1 MAGSRLDVA
10 DDGESAAIAPATMA
24 HARVPCRFWMR
35 NDSSMRARPRH
46 TAWVL
51 CRSESDCALLRA
63 GFTGIFSV
71 LSSLLTLGKAMK
83 ILIADDHRLVIE
95 AVKAKLSEIEA
106 DIEFV
111 LAMSVDELLAGASDD
126 IDLAMIDLNMPGAEG
141 QAHIDEIR
149 RRHPAVPVIV
159 LSGYED
165 PAVMRSA
172 LERGVLG
179 FIPKAYSPE
188 VMLSAVRLVLAG
200 GVYVPPMML
209 SSVPPGVIAGIPGSD
224 AVQRSG
230 AAPGGAQTL
239 EHLRNVLTERQV
251 EVLQLLSQGKPNK
264 LIGRALGISEG
275 TVKIHLAAIFRALNV
290 RNRTEAVVA
299 AQSLT
304 EA

>member
-1 MAGSRLDVA
+1 
-10 DDGESAAIAPATMA
+10 
-24 HARVPCRFWMR
+24 
-35 NDSSMRARPRH
+35 
-46 TAWVL
+46 
-51 CRSESDCALLRA
+51 
-63 GFTGIFSV
+63 
-71 LSSLLTLGKAMK
+71 MK

-95 AVKAKLSEIEA
+95 AVKAKLSELEPG
-106 DIEFV
+106 IEFV
-111 LAMSVDELLAGASDD
+111 LAMSVDELLAGASDEL
-126 IDLAMIDLNMPGAEG
+126 DLAMIDLNMPGADG

-165 PAVMRSA
+165 PAIMRGA

-209 SSVPPGVIAGIPGSD
+209 SAVPPGVVAGIPG
-224 AVQRSG
+224 ANVQAPARSP
-230 AAPGGAQTL
+230 AAGGAQTL
-239 EHLRNVLTERQV
+239 EHLRNVLTDRQV

-299 AQSLT
+299 AQTLT

>member
-1 MAGSRLDVA
+1 
-10 DDGESAAIAPATMA
+10 
-24 HARVPCRFWMR
+24 
-35 NDSSMRARPRH
+35 
-46 TAWVL
+46 
-51 CRSESDCALLRA
+51 
-63 GFTGIFSV
+63 
-71 LSSLLTLGKAMK
+71 MK

-95 AVKAKLSEIEA
+95 AVKGKLAELEPG
-106 DIEFV
+106 IEFV
-111 LAMSVDELLAGASDD
+111 LAMSVDQLFAGASDD
-126 IDLAMIDLNMPGAEG
+126 LDLAVIDLNMPGADG
-141 QAHIDEIR
+141 HAHIVEMR

-165 PAVMRSA
+165 PAIMRTA
-172 LERGVLG
+172 LAHGVLG

-209 SSVPPGVIAGIPGSD
+209 SALPPGIVAGVPTAE
-224 AVQRSG
+224 AVARTATP
-230 AAPGGAQTL
+230 AAAHTL
-239 EHLRNVLTERQV
+239 DHLRNVLTERQV

-299 AQSLT
+299 AQTLT

>member
-1 MAGSRLDVA
+1 
-10 DDGESAAIAPATMA
+10 
-24 HARVPCRFWMR
+24 
-35 NDSSMRARPRH
+35 
-46 TAWVL
+46 
-51 CRSESDCALLRA
+51 
-63 GFTGIFSV
+63 
-71 LSSLLTLGKAMK
+71 MK

-95 AVKAKLSEIEA
+95 AVKAKLSELQA
-106 DIEFV
+106 GIEFV
-111 LAMSVDELLAGASDD
+111 LAMSVDELLAGAADD
-126 IDLAMIDLNMPGAEG
+126 IDLAVIDLNMPGAEG

-165 PAVMRSA
+165 PAIMRSA

-179 FIPKAYSPE
+179 FIPKAYSPD

-209 SSVPPGVIAGIPGSD
+209 TAVPPGIVAGMAQQPGTESL
-224 AVQRSG
+224 VRGG
-230 AAPGGAQTL
+230 AAGGGGGGQTL
-239 EHLRNVLTERQV
+239 EHLRSVLTERQV

-264 LIGRALGISEG
+264 LIGRSLGISEG

-299 AQSLT
+299 AQALT
-304 EA
+304 EAQQA

>member
-1 MAGSRLDVA
+1 
-10 DDGESAAIAPATMA
+10 
-24 HARVPCRFWMR
+24 
-35 NDSSMRARPRH
+35 
-46 TAWVL
+46 
-51 CRSESDCALLRA
+51 
-63 GFTGIFSV
+63 
-71 LSSLLTLGKAMK
+71 MK

-95 AVKAKLSEIEA
+95 AVKAKLSELEA
-106 DIEFV
+106 GIDFV
-111 LAMSVDELLAGASDD
+111 LAMSVDELLASASDD
-126 IDLAMIDLNMPGAEG
+126 LDLAVIDLNMPGAEG

-149 RRHPAVPVIV
+149 RRLPAVPVIV

-165 PAVMRSA
+165 PAVMRSV

-209 SSVPPGVIAGIPGSD
+209 SSLPPGVVAGIPGIGAD
-224 AVQRSG
+224 PAQRGSS
-230 AAPGGAQTL
+230 AATAQTL

-299 AQSLT
+299 AQTVT

>member
-1 MAGSRLDVA
+1 MHAG
-10 DDGESAAIAPATMA
+10 
-24 HARVPCRFWMR
+24 
-35 NDSSMRARPRH
+35 
-46 TAWVL
+46 
-51 CRSESDCALLRA
+51 
-63 GFTGIFSV
+63 
-71 LSSLLTLGKAMK
+71 TLGHAMK

-95 AVKAKLSEIEA
+95 AVKAKLSELEPG
-106 DIEFV
+106 IEFV
-111 LAMSVDELLAGASDD
+111 LAMSVDELLAGATDEL
-126 IDLAMIDLNMPGAEG
+126 DLALIDLNMPGADG

-165 PAVMRSA
+165 PAIMRSA

-209 SSVPPGVIAGIPGSD
+209 TALPPGIVAGAVPTQNGD
-224 AVQRSG
+224 ARSAG
-230 AAPGGAQTL
+230 ASSQTL
-239 EHLRNVLTERQV
+239 EHLRSVLTERQV

-264 LIGRALGISEG
+264 LIGRSLGISEG

-299 AQSLT
+299 AQALT
-304 EA
+304 EAQQV

>member
-1 MAGSRLDVA
+1 
-10 DDGESAAIAPATMA
+10 
-24 HARVPCRFWMR
+24 
-35 NDSSMRARPRH
+35 
-46 TAWVL
+46 
-51 CRSESDCALLRA
+51 
-63 GFTGIFSV
+63 
-71 LSSLLTLGKAMK
+71 MK

-95 AVKAKLSEIEA
+95 AVKAKLSELQS

-111 LAMSVDELLAGASDD
+111 LAMSVSELFASAADD
-126 IDLAMIDLNMPGAEG
+126 IDLALIDLNIPGADG
-141 QAHIDEIR
+141 HAHIDELR

-165 PAVMRSA
+165 PAIMRA
-172 LERGVLG
+172 VLDRGVLG

-200 GVYVPPMML
+200 GAYVPPMLL
-209 SSVPPGVIAGIPGSD
+209 SGLSLTVPATAGGAD
-224 AVQRSG
+224 SG
-230 AAPGGAQTL
+230 AARTAAGSPTL
-239 EHLRNVLTERQV
+239 EHLRKVLTERQI

-264 LIGRALGISEG
+264 LIGRSLGISEG

>member
-1 MAGSRLDVA
+1 
-10 DDGESAAIAPATMA
+10 
-24 HARVPCRFWMR
+24 
-35 NDSSMRARPRH
+35 
-46 TAWVL
+46 
-51 CRSESDCALLRA
+51 
-63 GFTGIFSV
+63 
-71 LSSLLTLGKAMK
+71 MK

-95 AVKAKLSEIEA
+95 AVKAKLSELEPG
-106 DIEFV
+106 IEFV
-111 LAMSVDELLAGASDD
+111 LAMSVDELLAGANDEL
-126 IDLAMIDLNMPGAEG
+126 DLALIDLNMPGADG

-165 PAVMRSA
+165 PAIMRSA

-209 SSVPPGVIAGIPGSD
+209 TALPPGIVAGVAPAQNGD
-224 AVQRSG
+224 ARAAG
-230 AAPGGAQTL
+230 ASAATL
-239 EHLRNVLTERQV
+239 EHLRSVLTERQV

-264 LIGRALGISEG
+264 LIGRSLGISEG

-299 AQSLT
+299 AQALT
-304 EA
+304 EAQA

>member
-1 MAGSRLDVA
+1 
-10 DDGESAAIAPATMA
+10 
-24 HARVPCRFWMR
+24 
-35 NDSSMRARPRH
+35 
-46 TAWVL
+46 
-51 CRSESDCALLRA
+51 
-63 GFTGIFSV
+63 
-71 LSSLLTLGKAMK
+71 MK

-95 AVKAKLSEIEA
+95 AVKAKLSELQPGIA
-106 DIEFV
+106 FV
-111 LAMSVDELLAGASDD
+111 LAMSVDELMASASDD
-126 IDLAMIDLNMPGAEG
+126 VDLAVIDLNMPGAEG
-141 QAHIDEIR
+141 QSHIDALR
-149 RRHPAVPVIV
+149 RRHPAVPVVV
-159 LSGYED
+159 LSGTED

-188 VMLSAVRLVLAG
+188 VMVSAVRLVLAG

-209 SSVPPGVIAGIPGSD
+209 SAVPPGIVTGLPPSA
-224 AVQRSG
+224 ATE
-230 AAPGGAQTL
+230 AAPRGGATGSHTL
-239 EHLRNVLTERQV
+239 DHLRNVLTDRQV

-264 LIGRALGISEG
+264 LIGRSLGISEG